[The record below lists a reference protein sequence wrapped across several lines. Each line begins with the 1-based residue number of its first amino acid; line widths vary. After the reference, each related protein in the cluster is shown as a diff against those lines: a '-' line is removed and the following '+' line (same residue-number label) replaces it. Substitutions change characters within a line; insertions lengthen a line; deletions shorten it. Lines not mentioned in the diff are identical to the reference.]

1 MEFAQTLIPGVMRI
15 SPTPHHDSRG
25 HFARTYC
32 QKSFEEHG
40 LEQPTAQMALSHN
53 AKKGTL
59 RGLHFI
65 PAAQG
70 ESKLVRC
77 VRGAIFDVAVDL
89 RPASP
94 TFRKWTSADLS
105 GENMEAF
112 YLPRGVAHGFV
123 TLTDDA
129 DILYQFSEPHRA
141 GVEKGIAWNDP
152 DIAVAWP
159 ITPALMSGRDEAL
172 PFLAQINELT

>member
-1 MEFAQTLIPGVMRI
+1 MEFAETSIPGVMRI
-15 SPTPHHDSRG
+15 TPTPHYDTRG

-32 QKSFEEHG
+32 QKSFAEHG

-53 AKKGTL
+53 SKKGTL

-65 PAAQG
+65 PVAEG

-89 RPASP
+89 RPTSS
-94 TFRKWTSADLS
+94 TFHQWTSIELS
-105 GENMEAF
+105 AENMEAF
-112 YLPRGVAHGFV
+112 YIPRGVAHGFV

-141 GVEKGIAWNDP
+141 GLEKGVAWNDP

-159 ITPALMSGRDEAL
+159 VSPTMMSSRDEAL
-172 PFLAQINELT
+172 PLLSQIGSLT